1 MSVELLITK
10 QNADGGWPY
19 VRGASWTEPTAYAI
33 LALLADGETR
43 AVERGIRWMQ
53 SAQRPDGGWPPQ
65 LGVDQSTWV
74 SALAA
79 LLPAERLGARAHQ
92 GAIQWLL
99 GSSGEETTL
108 VYRLR
113 QWLLGNSMAP
123 DQEFAGWPWAPGAA
137 AWVGPT
143 ALTILALEKE
153 EAARPSPSIRERIDS
168 GRKFL
173 LSRTC
178 SDGGWNH
185 GSARALGYELPSYP
199 ETTGMAL
206 LAMQG
211 VRSGK
216 IERALATAE
225 RFLGECRST
234 DAMNWLRLG
243 LLVHGRLP
251 ADYCRRES
259 PEPRTLPEASLEVLA
274 TNAEKGRGFW
284 C

>member
-1 MSVELLITK
+1 MSIALLIAK
-10 QNADGGWPY
+10 QNPDGGWPY
-19 VRGASWTEPTAYAI
+19 AHGASWTEPTAYSI
-33 LALLADGETR
+33 LALLAEGETR
-43 AVERGIRWMQ
+43 PAERGIRWMRL
-53 SAQRPDGGWPPQ
+53 AQRADGGWPPQ
-65 LGVDQSTWV
+65 PGVDQSTWV

-79 LLPAERLGARAHQ
+79 LLPAGLLGDKAHQ

-99 GSSGEETTL
+99 RTCGEETTF

-113 QWLLGNSMAP
+113 QWRLGNSPAA
-123 DQEFAGWPWAPGAA
+123 DQRVAGWPWAPGAA

-143 ALTILALEKE
+143 ALTVLALEKE
-153 EAARPSPSIRERIDS
+153 AALRPSPSLRERIDS

-185 GSARALGYELPSYP
+185 GAARALGYELPSYP
-199 ETTGMAL
+199 ETTGLAL
-206 LAMQG
+206 LALRG
-211 VRSGK
+211 ARSGK
-216 IERALATAE
+216 IDRALEAAE
-225 RFLGECRST
+225 RFLGECRSA

-251 ADYCRRES
+251 ADHCRRECV
-259 PEPRTLPEASLEVLA
+259 EPRTLPEASLAVLA
-274 TNAEKGRGFW
+274 SHAEQGREFW

>member
-1 MSVELLITK
+1 MSIALLIAK
-10 QNADGGWPY
+10 QNPDGGWPY
-19 VRGASWTEPTAYAI
+19 AHGASWTEPTAYSI
-33 LALLADGETR
+33 LALLAEGETR
-43 AVERGIRWMQ
+43 AAERGIRWMRL
-53 SAQRPDGGWPPQ
+53 AQRADGGWPPQ
-65 LGVDQSTWV
+65 PGVDQSTWV

-79 LLPAERLGARAHQ
+79 LLPAGLLGDKSHQ
-92 GAIQWLL
+92 GAIRWLL
-99 GSSGEETTL
+99 RTCGEETTF

-113 QWLLGNSMAP
+113 QWLLGNSPAA
-123 DQEFAGWPWAPGAA
+123 DQQFAGWPWAPGAA

-153 EAARPSPSIRERIDS
+153 AAPRPSAPLRERIDS

-185 GSARALGYELPSYP
+185 GAARALGYELPSYP
-199 ETTGMAL
+199 ETTGLAL
-206 LAMQG
+206 LALRG

-216 IERALATAE
+216 IDRALEAAE
-225 RFLGECRST
+225 RFLGECRSA

-251 ADYCRRES
+251 ADHCRRDCV
-259 PEPRTLPEASLEVLA
+259 EPRTLPEASLAVLA
-274 TNAEKGRGFW
+274 SHAEQGREFW

>member
-1 MSVELLITK
+1 MSIALLIAK
-10 QNADGGWPY
+10 QNPDGGWPY
-19 VRGASWTEPTAYAI
+19 ARGASWTEPTAYAI
-33 LALLADGETR
+33 LALLAEGETR
-43 AVERGIRWMQ
+43 AAERGIRWMQ
-53 SAQRPDGGWPPQ
+53 LAQRADGGWPPQ
-65 LGVDQSTWV
+65 RGVDQSTWV

-79 LLPAERLGARAHQ
+79 LLPAGRLGARAHE

-99 GSSGEETTL
+99 RSSGEETTFA
-108 VYRLR
+108 YRLR
-113 QWLLGNSMAP
+113 QWLLGNSSAP
-123 DQEFAGWPWAPGAA
+123 DQQFAGWPWAPGSA

-143 ALTILALEKE
+143 ALAILALEKE
-153 EAARPSPSIRERIDS
+153 GALRPSPLIRERIES
-168 GRKFL
+168 GRRFL

-185 GSARALGYELPSYP
+185 GSARALGCELPAYP

-206 LAMQG
+206 LAMRG

-216 IERALATAE
+216 IDRALATAE
-225 RFLGECRST
+225 RFLAGCRSA

-251 ADYCRRES
+251 VDYCRREGL
-259 PEPRTLPEASLEVLA
+259 EPRTLPEASLEVLA